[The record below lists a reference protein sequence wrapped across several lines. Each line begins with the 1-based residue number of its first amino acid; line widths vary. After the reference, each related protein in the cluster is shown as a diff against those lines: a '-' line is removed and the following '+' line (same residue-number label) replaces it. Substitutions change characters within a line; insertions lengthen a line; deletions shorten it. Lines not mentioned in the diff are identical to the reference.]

1 MPIGSDNPIDVRMR
15 GTGRKNQRVSGA
27 QPATT
32 GAFRMGDPESSRLL
46 GNRLV
51 SFQDYQ
57 SCIVCKRPD
66 RSIAAMNKL
75 CSREHLRPCHCRDRE
90 VLSVLRLLF

>member
-1 MPIGSDNPIDVRMR
+1 MR
-15 GTGRKNQRVSGA
+15 GTGRKNQCVSGA

-32 GAFRMGDPESSRLL
+32 GASRMGNPKSSRLL

-51 SFQDYQ
+51 RLEDYQ
-57 SCIVCKRPD
+57 SCVVCKRPD

-75 CSREHLRPCHCRDRE
+75 GSREHLRPRHCRDGE
-90 VLSVLRLLF
+90 VLSVLRLTF